1 MLSSDGHLRPHL
13 DQGKAKFSLID
24 WDTEHSFISWEFARQ
39 DMAGSHLKAQSFPG
53 VALVFA
59 GSLTLLFYMLLW

>member
-1 MLSSDGHLRPHL
+1 VLNSDGHLRPHL
-13 DQGKAKFSLID
+13 DQGKAKSSLID

-39 DMAGSHLKAQSFPG
+39 DMAGSHLKAHGFPG